1 MVTQVNLLERR
12 NRYGKYGAGV
22 PGDRVTDEYP
32 TPLLF
37 KEAQTPLNENP
48 PQVTSPGSIASGM
61 SQEGQKEIVPPA
73 AVSTDINPHAGI
85 DDNGVKMP
93 ERDNYHFYADLVDQ
107 YTKKPMTPEEEER
120 RKRSATAVEGIGHFG
135 NVLNAFSNL
144 VFTGKGAPSQTLPKV
159 PAGEL
164 QKFEDR
170 VAENRRR
177 YIGARMDAD
186 ARDKSDWMDAWK
198 MEYQRQKMA
207 DDAKL
212 NKGKLDLLGAQTDA
226 AKEKAE
232 YQRLVNAG
240 VPAKQAAELAYK
252 KAQADTQKA
261 MQYKNY
267 QQGRN
272 AYKAVDS
279 AMDDKGY
286 YYTRGSKLTDNE
298 AKQIAQDAGLNE
310 KDLEDFEVG
319 SEYNARGKKTKPGKI
334 DWQAAAA
341 YVIQKG
347 MLSREELEGRG
358 FQYSGKRDPS
368 RDGSGSQQ
376 STNSRHLPGVE
387 VSGNKHLNLENNG
400 TGQ

>member
-1 MVTQVNLLERR
+1 MVTKANLLERR
-12 NRYGKYGAGV
+12 SRYDKYGAGV
-22 PGDRVTDEYP
+22 SGERVTDEYP

-37 KEAQTPLNENP
+37 KEAQTPLNEEP
-48 PQVTSPGSIASGM
+48 PQVTSPGSVASGM

-73 AVSTDINPHAGI
+73 VVTTDNPHAGM
-85 DDNGVKMP
+85 DNKDGGDMP

-107 YTKKPMTPEEEER
+107 YTKKPMTPEEEKR

-144 VFTGKGAPSQTLPKV
+144 VFTGQGAPSQELSKV

-186 ARDKSDWMDAWK
+186 ARDRSDWMNAWK

-252 KAQADTQKA
+252 NAQTETQKA

-272 AYKAVDS
+272 AYKTADS

-319 SEYNARGKKTKPGKI
+319 SEYNIRGIKTKPGKI

-368 RDGSGSQQ
+368 REDDDSQQ
-376 STNSRHLPGVE
+376 PTSKKKSVPGFGSNNQGKKK
-387 VSGNKHLNLENNG
+387 VSGF
-400 TGQ
+400 